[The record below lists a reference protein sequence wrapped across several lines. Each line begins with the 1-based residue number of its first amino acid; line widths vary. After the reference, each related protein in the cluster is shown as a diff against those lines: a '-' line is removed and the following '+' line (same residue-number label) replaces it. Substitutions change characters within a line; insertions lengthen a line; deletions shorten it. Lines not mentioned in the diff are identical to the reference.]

1 MEQRNMPPPR
11 AGALLRKG
19 SGKLLWDW
27 STLEG
32 GHRFMDFCKHRK
44 NLPGPPMQG
53 HGMPLGWGREGRAE
67 QSWGF
72 LEQLSPL
79 LWSGA
84 GRRLQS
90 QQPALTRRVRAESK
104 EGVATPGSVE
114 EPHLSQCL

>member
-53 HGMPLGWGREGRAE
+53 HGMPLGWGREGRA
-67 QSWGF
+67 
-72 LEQLSPL
+72 
-79 LWSGA
+79 
-84 GRRLQS
+84 
-90 QQPALTRRVRAESK
+90 
-104 EGVATPGSVE
+104 
-114 EPHLSQCL
+114 